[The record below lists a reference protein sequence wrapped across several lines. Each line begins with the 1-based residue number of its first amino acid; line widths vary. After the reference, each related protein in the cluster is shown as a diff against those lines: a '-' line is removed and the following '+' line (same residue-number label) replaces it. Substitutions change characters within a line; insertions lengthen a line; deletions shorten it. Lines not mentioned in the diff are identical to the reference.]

1 MRPLKFIG
9 HPEFMSR
16 IKIPKLLPVF
26 PLPSTVLFPKT
37 HLPLHIFE
45 PRYRQMVRDAMESE
59 RLIGMVLL
67 KEGWEKDYLKNP
79 PVYEIGCVGRMLYV
93 QPLED
98 GRFNIVLYGLSRVY
112 LKDQFYDMNY
122 RQAWVEP
129 FGAAPESSRLPPLLR
144 AELTQSVREYGRLRG
159 WQRQIVS
166 VLDLKL
172 DDERL
177 VNLFSAEFDFTLVE
191 KQFLL
196 ESSSLEIQVKRLID
210 LLGFYI
216 QEYRAPSTKMVP
228 PPGPPKPC

>member
-1 MRPLKFIG
+1 MRPWKFIG

-67 KEGWEKDYLKNP
+67 KEGWEEDYLKTP
-79 PVYEIGCVGRMLYV
+79 SVYEIGCVGRMLYV

-98 GRFNIVLYGLSRVY
+98 GRFNIVLYGLSRVTI
-112 LKDQFYDMNY
+112 KDQFHDMSY
-122 RQAWVEP
+122 RQAWVES
-129 FGAAPESSRLPPLLR
+129 FGSTQESYKLPPLLK
-144 AELTQSVREYGRLRG
+144 AELTHSVREYTRLRS
-159 WQRQIVS
+159 WQKQIES

-172 DDERL
+172 DDERF
-177 VNLFSAEFDFTLVE
+177 VNLVSAEFDFTPVE

-196 ESSSLEIQVKRLID
+196 ESSTLEIQVKRLID
-210 LLGFYI
+210 FLGFYI
-216 QEYRAPSTKMVP
+216 QEYRVRSKKMIP
-228 PPGPPKPC
+228 PPKTC